1 MAKKEKVFRETDST
15 WMNLER
21 DPVGAT
27 PTPTPTHESVEKL
40 DIEMLENL
48 VKGKK

>member
-21 DPVGAT
+21 DPVGAKPA
-27 PTPTPTHESVEKL
+27 PTPVPDMVEKI